1 MLEMFTIRPDPA
13 ARIPGSAACAHT
25 NAASTLTR
33 CTSCH
38 SAIEYSPTALLGYIA
53 ALFTSTL
60 TPSLATT
67 PAITAAVRSRS
78 ARSHGTKRALPGGAL
93 WLICSATISP
103 GLAGRSTSTT
113 RPPSAANAAAMTD
126 PSPPAAPVMMI
137 VAPAKRIESPSAF
150 PRPSTLGGVGARQR
164 RADAMHRSFRI
175 GVLELTQAVVRIVG
189 IFELARHA
197 CLRPCGVQRVRIRHI
212 QIHQAA
218 GTALGPPVPPV
229 QVHRHRPAVDE
240 PVVAR
245 PGIQFHLEAQAAITL
260 HRRVEVAHGDDG
272 GNALEHNFRLHDGHR
287 SLEVPRGLIPALPHR
302 PRLTPASGERLSGAG
317 AVQRRTERLSGGG

>member
-13 ARIPGSAACAHT
+13 ARIPGSTACAHT
-25 NAASTLTR
+25 KAASTLTR

-60 TPSLATT
+60 TPSLATM

-78 ARSHGTKRALPGGAL
+78 VRSHGTKRALPSGPL

-113 RPPSAANAAAMTD
+113 RAPSAANAVAMTD

-137 VAPAKRIESPSAF
+137 GAPAKRIGSPS
-150 PRPSTLGGVGARQR
+150 PSGQPVSLWGVRGQR
-164 RADAMHRSFRI
+164 RADAVHRSFRV
-175 GVLELTQAVVRIVG
+175 GVLELAPAVVRTVG
-189 IFELARHA
+189 ILELARHA
-197 CLRPCGVQRVRIRHI
+197 RLRPCGMQRVGIRHV
-212 QIHQAA
+212 QIHHAA

-229 QVHRHRPAVDE
+229 QMHRHRPAVDE
-240 PVVAR
+240 PVVAGT
-245 PGIQFHLEAQAAITL
+245 GIQLHLEAQAAITF

-287 SLEVPRGLIPALPHR
+287 SLTVPHGLIPATPHR
-302 PRLTPASGERLSGAG
+302 SRLTSAAAG
-317 AVQRRTERLSGGG
+317 ALSGGGAASRRQCR